1 MGLVSVSE
9 GSRWGGRVDAKA
21 TREWQIQCLLP
32 YRHRTGPGPT
42 AAADRL
48 SPGRR
53 QSTQQQQRLVVHAP
67 PGTPPF
73 TPAAAYSS
81 PSFPVRKR
89 PSSAVVR
96 R

>member
-1 MGLVSVSE
+1 MGLCE
-9 GSRWGGRVDAKA
+9 RQGHLRWN
-21 TREWQIQCLLP
+21 IQCLLP
-32 YRHRTGPGPT
+32 SRHRTGPDAA

-67 PGTPPF
+67 PLLHSGTPPF

-89 PSSAVVR
+89 PSSAVAR